1 MPSNDFSPNFA
12 LMSQVDM
19 RPFTGALYTRNNSLN
34 NPINI
39 SLPTASQIV
48 FTDAIDFLNGG
59 GMHSYTSLDRALGLI
74 FTGEAGF
81 DSQIQ
86 TNDHIY
92 LDRLNGA
99 SVNVYKYNNNGLA
112 DRLFGLT
119 NGGTFGDGNVLF
131 GSDWQ
136 RGLLN
141 IRDEDRIVVDGGGFK
156 VAVIPHIPIL
166 QDIPFYLR
174 ERSNTGVYPN
184 GLNCLSSI
192 EHDNF
197 HIGLGAYPS
206 VTWFVDGDGHVN
218 QMVYS
223 PPANQYLRTFAWVN
237 TDFRDRLGFN
247 GLETWTSV
255 GNGWSYWW
263 VMKAANPMLG
273 VLVPSRPLN
282 DNHYSFVR
290 LSNPKAL
297 LGGGFS
303 SNYIG
308 NYISSNIEF
317 YLDGPSDIKN
327 DLNSYVFNDYFY
339 EGAAVSFYQLW
350 GDSRYALRT
359 SQINGNQPAYTNTY
373 TNEMDGLYGVIRGH
387 IVKMTTDLPWPEMIR
402 RRLPISMEIRHH
414 G

>member
-1 MPSNDFSPNFA
+1 MPSNDYSPNFC
-12 LMSQVDM
+12 LMTEVDM
-19 RPFTGALYTRNNSLN
+19 RGFTGTLYTRNNSLN
-34 NPINI
+34 NSINI
-39 SLPTASQIV
+39 TLPTASQIV

-59 GMHSYTSLDRALGLI
+59 GMHAYTSLDRGLGLI
-74 FTGEAGF
+74 FSGEAGF
-81 DSQIQ
+81 DSKIQ

-92 LDRLNGA
+92 LDRLNGS

-119 NGGTFGDGNVLF
+119 NGGTFSDGNVLF

-141 IRDEDRIVVDGGGFK
+141 VRHEDSIVVDGGGFK
-156 VAVIPHIPIL
+156 VALIPHIPIL
-166 QDIPFYLR
+166 QDIPSYIR
-174 ERSNTGVYPN
+174 ERSNTGIYPN

-197 HIGLGAYPS
+197 HVGTGAIPA

-223 PPANQYLRTFAWVN
+223 PTANQYLRTFAWVN

-247 GLETWTSV
+247 GLETWTAV

-263 VMKAANPMLG
+263 LMKATNPMPG

-282 DNHYSFVR
+282 DNHLSFSR
-290 LSNPKAL
+290 ISNPKPL
-297 LGGGFS
+297 LGGGMS
-303 SNYIG
+303 SNYLG
-308 NYISSNIEF
+308 NYVSSNISF
-317 YLDGPSDIKN
+317 YLDALSDIKN
-327 DLNSYVFNDYFY
+327 LYGHYVYNDYFY
-339 EGAAVSFYQLW
+339 EGAPISFYQLW
-350 GDSRYALRT
+350 GDSRFALRS
-359 SQINGNQPAYTNTY
+359 SQINANQPAYTNTY
-373 TNEMDGLYGVIRGH
+373 TSELDGFYGVIRGH
-387 IVKMTTDLPWPEMIR
+387 IESLTTDLPWPEMIR
-402 RRLPISMEIRHH
+402 RRVPIEMSIRN